1 MWFLILYIVIKKI
14 SHEESGRRE
23 VGFNYQNEGTG
34 WYSNMEKSRQEVLD
48 NLTGMLDQ
56 LAYVRP
62 EEIPNIDLYMDQV
75 LSFINDRTRYL
86 TRNPEED
93 KIFTKTM
100 INNYAKTKILPSPV
114 KKKYSKDH
122 ILLLLLIYY
131 FKGVLSVGDT
141 GDLLG
146 KITEKYFG
154 NNEEM
159 TFEDIYQEVFK
170 LEAGEIEF
178 LKKDIAEKFQ
188 IAEGTF
194 ENAPEE
200 SKDFF
205 KTFAFIC
212 LLSYDVFMKKLMIE
226 KLVDECCKEA
236 TEKK

>member
-1 MWFLILYIVIKKI
+1 
-14 SHEESGRRE
+14 
-23 VGFNYQNEGTG
+23 
-34 WYSNMEKSRQEVLD
+34 MEKSRQEVLD
-48 NLTGMLDQ
+48 NLITMLDK

-75 LSFINDRTRYL
+75 LNFINDRTRYL

-141 GDLLG
+141 GELLG
-146 KITEKYFG
+146 KITEKYFS
-154 NNEEM
+154 NNEDLA
-159 TFEDIYQEVFK
+159 FEDIYQEVFK

-194 ENAPEE
+194 EDAPEE
-200 SKDFF
+200 SREFF

-226 KLVDECCKEA
+226 KLVDECCKEV
-236 TEKK
+236 EKKK

>member
-1 MWFLILYIVIKKI
+1 M
-14 SHEESGRRE
+14 
-23 VGFNYQNEGTG
+23 
-34 WYSNMEKSRQEVLD
+34 NMEKDRQEILD
-48 NLTGMLDQ
+48 ELTGMLEQ

-100 INNYAKTKILPSPV
+100 INNYAKTKILPAPV

-141 GDLLG
+141 GELLG

-154 NNEEM
+154 NNGDM
-159 TFEDIYQEVFK
+159 AFEDIYQEVFK

-178 LKKDIAEKFQ
+178 LKKDIEEKFR

-194 ENAPEE
+194 EDAPEE
-200 SKDFF
+200 SKEFF

-226 KLVDECCKEA
+226 KLVDECCKEVR
-236 TEKK
+236 EKK

>member
-1 MWFLILYIVIKKI
+1 
-14 SHEESGRRE
+14 
-23 VGFNYQNEGTG
+23 
-34 WYSNMEKSRQEVLD
+34 MEKSRQEVLD
-48 NLTGMLDQ
+48 GLIGILDQ
-56 LAYVRP
+56 LAYVKP

-75 LSFINDRTRYL
+75 LGFINDRTRYL
-86 TRNPEED
+86 TRNPKED

-100 INNYAKTKILPSPV
+100 INNYAKIKILPAPV

-154 NNEEM
+154 SNDDM
-159 TFEDIYQEVFK
+159 VFEDIYREVFK
-170 LEAGEIEF
+170 LEEGEIEF
-178 LKKDIAEKFQ
+178 LKKDITEKFQ
-188 IAEGTF
+188 ISEKTF

-200 SKDFF
+200 SKEFF

-226 KLVDECCKEA
+226 KLVDECCKK
-236 TEKK
+236 TE

>member
-1 MWFLILYIVIKKI
+1 
-14 SHEESGRRE
+14 
-23 VGFNYQNEGTG
+23 
-34 WYSNMEKSRQEVLD
+34 MEKNRQEVLEE
-48 NLTGMLDQ
+48 LIGMLNQ
-56 LAYVRP
+56 LSYVKP

-100 INNYAKTKILPSPV
+100 INNYAKTKILPAPV

-122 ILLLLLIYY
+122 IMLLLLIYY

-141 GDLLG
+141 GELLG

-154 NNEEM
+154 NNGKIA
-159 TFEDIYQEVFK
+159 FEDIYEEVFR
-170 LEAGEIEF
+170 LEEGAIDF
-178 LKKDIAEKFQ
+178 LKKDVLEKFQ

-194 ENAPEE
+194 DDAPDE
-200 SKDFF
+200 SREFF

-226 KLVDECCKEA
+226 KLVDECCK
-236 TEKK
+236 TDEKK

>member
-1 MWFLILYIVIKKI
+1 
-14 SHEESGRRE
+14 
-23 VGFNYQNEGTG
+23 
-34 WYSNMEKSRQEVLD
+34 MEKNRQEVLEE
-48 NLTGMLDQ
+48 LLSMLDQ

-86 TRNPEED
+86 TRNPDED

-100 INNYAKTKILPSPV
+100 INNYAKTKILPAPV

-141 GDLLG
+141 GELLG
-146 KITEKYFG
+146 KITERYFG

-159 TFEDIYQEVFK
+159 TFEDIYKEVFK

-178 LKKDIAEKFQ
+178 LKKDIVEKFQ

-194 ENAPEE
+194 PDAPEE
-200 SKDFF
+200 SKEFF

-226 KLVDECCKEA
+226 KLVDECCKSVEDKIQK
-236 TEKK
+236 EK

>member
-1 MWFLILYIVIKKI
+1 
-14 SHEESGRRE
+14 
-23 VGFNYQNEGTG
+23 
-34 WYSNMEKSRQEVLD
+34 MEKSRQEVLD
-48 NLTGMLDQ
+48 DLLGMLEQ
-56 LAYVRP
+56 LAYVKP

-75 LSFINDRTRYL
+75 LSFINERTRYL
-86 TRNPEED
+86 TRNPKED

-100 INNYAKTKILPSPV
+100 INNYAKTKILPAPV
-114 KKKYSKDH
+114 KKRYSKDH

-154 NNEEM
+154 SHGDM
-159 TFEDIYQEVFK
+159 AFEDIYQEVFK
-170 LEAGEIEF
+170 LEEGEIEF
-178 LKKDIAEKFQ
+178 LKKDIVEKFQ

-194 ENAPEE
+194 QDAPEE
-200 SKDFF
+200 SREFF

-226 KLVDECCKEA
+226 KLVDECCKKVKEEEQ
-236 TEKK
+236 T

>member
-1 MWFLILYIVIKKI
+1 
-14 SHEESGRRE
+14 
-23 VGFNYQNEGTG
+23 
-34 WYSNMEKSRQEVLD
+34 MEKNRQEVLD
-48 NLTGMLDQ
+48 DLISMLDQ
-56 LAYVRP
+56 LAYVKP

-75 LSFINDRTRYL
+75 LGFINERTRYL

-114 KKKYSKDH
+114 KKKYSKEH

-141 GDLLG
+141 GELLG

-154 NNEEM
+154 NTGDM
-159 TFEDIYQEVFK
+159 AFEDIYQEVFK
-170 LEAGEIEF
+170 LEEGEIEF

-194 ENAPEE
+194 ENAPKE
-200 SKDFF
+200 SQEFF

-226 KLVDECCKEA
+226 KLVDECCKK
-236 TEKK
+236 EK

>member
-1 MWFLILYIVIKKI
+1 MENNRQNVLNELIEI
-14 SHEESGRRE
+14 
-23 VGFNYQNEGTG
+23 
-34 WYSNMEKSRQEVLD
+34 LD
-48 NLTGMLDQ
+48 K
-56 LAYVRP
+56 LAYVKSD
-62 EEIPNIDLYMDQV
+62 EIPNIDLYMDQV
-75 LSFINDRTRYL
+75 LSFVNEKTRYL

-100 INNYAKTKILPSPV
+100 INNYAKTKILPAPV

-154 NNEEM
+154 NQGDM
-159 TFEDIYQEVFK
+159 AFEDIYEEVFK

-194 ENAPEE
+194 EDAPEE
-200 SKDFF
+200 SRGFF

-226 KLVDECCKEA
+226 KLVDECCKKA
-236 TEKK
+236 DEK

>member
-1 MWFLILYIVIKKI
+1 
-14 SHEESGRRE
+14 
-23 VGFNYQNEGTG
+23 
-34 WYSNMEKSRQEVLD
+34 MEKNRQEVLEE
-48 NLTGMLDQ
+48 LLAILEK
-56 LAYVRP
+56 LAYVKP
-62 EEIPNIDLYMDQV
+62 EEIPSIDLYMDQV

-100 INNYAKTKILPSPV
+100 INNYAKTKILPPPV

-122 ILLLLLIYY
+122 ILLLLFIYY

-141 GDLLG
+141 GEILG

-154 NNEEM
+154 NDAGIS
-159 TFEDIYQEVFK
+159 FEDIYQEVFK

-178 LKKDIAEKFQ
+178 LKKDIAEKFK

-194 ENAPEE
+194 EDAPEDNKE
-200 SKDFF
+200 FL

-226 KLVDECCKEA
+226 KLVDECCKERK
-236 TEKK
+236 EEESI

>member
-1 MWFLILYIVIKKI
+1 M
-14 SHEESGRRE
+14 
-23 VGFNYQNEGTG
+23 N
-34 WYSNMEKSRQEVLD
+34 KSRQEILD
-48 NLTGMLDQ
+48 ELTGMLDK
-56 LAYVRP
+56 LSYVKP

-100 INNYAKTKILPSPV
+100 INNYAKTKILPAPV

-141 GDLLG
+141 GELLG

-154 NNEEM
+154 NTEDLA
-159 TFEDIYQEVFK
+159 FEDIYQEVFK

-178 LKKDIAEKFQ
+178 LKKDIEDKFR
-188 IAEGTF
+188 IAEETF
-194 ENAPEE
+194 PNAPEE
-200 SKDFF
+200 SQDFF
-205 KTFAFIC
+205 KNFAFIC

-226 KLVDECCKEA
+226 KLVDECCKKI
-236 TEKK
+236 EK

>member
-1 MWFLILYIVIKKI
+1 MK
-14 SHEESGRRE
+14 R
-23 VGFNYQNEGTG
+23 N
-34 WYSNMEKSRQEVLD
+34 RQEVLAE
-48 NLTGMLDQ
+48 LIGILDQ
-56 LAYVRP
+56 LEYVKP
-62 EEIPNIDLYMDQV
+62 DEIPNIDLYMDQV
-75 LSFINDRTRYL
+75 LSFINERTRYL

-100 INNYAKTKILPSPV
+100 INNYAKTKILPAPV

-141 GDLLG
+141 GELLG
-146 KITEKYFG
+146 KITDKYFRENG
-154 NNEEM
+154 DIS
-159 TFEDIYQEVFK
+159 FEDIYQEVFK
-170 LEAGEIEF
+170 LEAGEINF
-178 LKKDIAEKFQ
+178 LKKDIVEKFQ

-200 SKDFF
+200 SKEFF

-226 KLVDECCKEA
+226 KLVDECCKERKE
-236 TEKK
+236 EK

>member
-1 MWFLILYIVIKKI
+1 M
-14 SHEESGRRE
+14 ERR
-23 VGFNYQNEGTG
+23 
-34 WYSNMEKSRQEVLD
+34 KVLD
-48 NLTGMLDQ
+48 ELISMLDQ
-56 LAYVRP
+56 LAYVRT

-100 INNYAKTKILPSPV
+100 INNYAKTKILPAPV

-141 GDLLG
+141 GELLG

-154 NNEEM
+154 DAGDM
-159 TFEDIYQEVFK
+159 TFEDIYEEVFK

-200 SKDFF
+200 SKEFF

-226 KLVDECCKEA
+226 KLVDECCKKVKE
-236 TEKK
+236 EE

>member
-1 MWFLILYIVIKKI
+1 
-14 SHEESGRRE
+14 
-23 VGFNYQNEGTG
+23 
-34 WYSNMEKSRQEVLD
+34 MEKSRQECLD
-48 NLTGMLDQ
+48 ELISMLDE
-56 LAYVRP
+56 LAYVKP

-100 INNYAKTKILPSPV
+100 INNYAKTKILPPPV
-114 KKKYSKDH
+114 KKKYSKEH

-141 GDLLG
+141 GELLG

-154 NNEEM
+154 SDSDIS
-159 TFEDIYQEVFK
+159 FENIYREVFK

-194 ENAPEE
+194 EDAPEE
-200 SKDFF
+200 SREFF

-226 KLVDECCKEA
+226 KLVDECCKKVEE
-236 TEKK
+236 EK

>member
-1 MWFLILYIVIKKI
+1 
-14 SHEESGRRE
+14 
-23 VGFNYQNEGTG
+23 
-34 WYSNMEKSRQEVLD
+34 
-48 NLTGMLDQ
+48 
-56 LAYVRP
+56 
-62 EEIPNIDLYMDQV
+62 
-75 LSFINDRTRYL
+75 
-86 TRNPEED
+86 
-93 KIFTKTM
+93 M

-141 GDLLG
+141 GELLG
-146 KITEKYFG
+146 KITDKYFG
-154 NNEEM
+154 NTGDM
-159 TFEDIYQEVFK
+159 AFEDIYEEVFK
-170 LEAGEIEF
+170 LEAGEREF

-200 SKDFF
+200 SKEFF

-226 KLVDECCKEA
+226 KLVDECCKKVEE
-236 TEKK
+236 EK

>member
-1 MWFLILYIVIKKI
+1 
-14 SHEESGRRE
+14 
-23 VGFNYQNEGTG
+23 
-34 WYSNMEKSRQEVLD
+34 MEKSRQEILD
-48 NLTGMLDQ
+48 ELIEMLDK
-56 LAYVRP
+56 LSYVKP

-100 INNYAKTKILPSPV
+100 INNYAKTKILPAPI

-141 GDLLG
+141 GELLG

-154 NNEEM
+154 NTEDLA
-159 TFEDIYQEVFK
+159 FEDIYREVFK

-178 LKKDIAEKFQ
+178 LKKDIEDKFR
-188 IAEGTF
+188 IAEETF
-194 ENAPEE
+194 PNAPEE
-200 SKDFF
+200 SQDFF
-205 KTFAFIC
+205 KNFAFIC

-226 KLVDECCKEA
+226 KLVDECCKKI
-236 TEKK
+236 EK

>member
-1 MWFLILYIVIKKI
+1 
-14 SHEESGRRE
+14 
-23 VGFNYQNEGTG
+23 
-34 WYSNMEKSRQEVLD
+34 MEKSRQEVLD
-48 NLTGMLDQ
+48 ELTGMLEQ

-100 INNYAKTKILPSPV
+100 INNYAKTKILPAPV

-141 GDLLG
+141 GELLG

-154 NNEEM
+154 NSGDM
-159 TFEDIYQEVFK
+159 AFEDIYQEVFK

-194 ENAPEE
+194 EDAPEE
-200 SKDFF
+200 SKEFF

-226 KLVDECCKEA
+226 KLVDECCKDVE
-236 TEKK
+236 EKK